1 MKKVLSVFSVAFALF
16 FFTGC
21 NEKKEVKTVEFF
33 EANPE
38 ELKQTLEKCSKDK
51 TRNAREE
58 AECTNAKLVKEDQDF
73 KKRMKTPSN
82 MSFYYDD
89 NNSTK

>member
-1 MKKVLSVFSVAFALF
+1 MKKVLSAFSVAFAFF

-21 NEKKEVKTVEFF
+21 NEEKEVKTVEFF

-73 KKRMKTPSN
+73 KKRMKTPLD
-82 MSFYYDD
+82 MSDY
-89 NNSTK
+89 K